1 MAPTA
6 LIRMILQ
13 QGDALDRMAGL
24 DLSGPAGV
32 LAGAD
37 RIVLVGTGT
46 SQHAAE
52 LGAMMLDTAGRDARW
67 YPAATWARWST
78 GPRPGDG
85 LLVISHTGETAY
97 AARAR
102 ADALAAGVPVV
113 SITGTGRGWPEA
125 IETVAPDESHTYTV
139 SYTAALA
146 VLARLANEL
155 GSVDGSP
162 AQLAQAAA
170 AVRHVCAEPGLDDV
184 AVPARSLAI
193 VGCGPWGVTAREGA
207 LKIREGARMLAE
219 GFDTDRLL
227 HGGAVPLTAA
237 DGMVVLEP
245 AADPDGLTAALGTA
259 AQAERVPVAVLAAAD
274 GPAAAESGELPP
286 LVAQIP
292 MTVRLQLLAERFAR
306 LRRQNPDVAI
316 TGAWD
321 EPALWQMGTPGAA
334 P

>member
-1 MAPTA
+1 MASTA
-6 LIRMILQ
+6 LLRMILK

-24 DLSGPAGV
+24 DLTGPAGV
-32 LAGAD
+32 LAGAA
-37 RIVLVGTGT
+37 RIILVGTGT

-52 LGAMMLDTAGRDARW
+52 LGAMMLEAAGRDARW
-67 YPAATWARWST
+67 YPAAAWARWAT
-78 GPRPGDG
+78 GARLGDV

-102 ADALAAGVPVV
+102 ASALATGVPVV
-113 SITGTGRGWPEA
+113 SITGTGRAWPEA

-146 VLARLANEL
+146 VLARLAHEL
-155 GSVDGSP
+155 GSADGSP
-162 AQLAQAAA
+162 GQVAQAAA
-170 AVRHVCAEPGLDDV
+170 AVRHVCAEPGIEEV

-193 VGCGPWGVTAREGA
+193 VGCGPWGITAREGA

-237 DGMVVLEP
+237 DGLVVLEP
-245 AADPDGLTAALGTA
+245 EADPDGLTAALCSA
-259 AQAERVPVAVLAAAD
+259 AQAERVPAAVLAAAEP
-274 GPAAAESGELPP
+274 GRLPP
-286 LVAQIP
+286 LPAQIP

-306 LRRQNPDVAI
+306 LRRQDPDAAI
-316 TGAWD
+316 VGAWD
-321 EPALWQMGTPGAA
+321 GPALWQMGAPGAA
-334 P
+334 R